1 MSLEEGF
8 GFVGFFWFVCCFVFL
23 THPYSTATLYPIHL
37 ISIFPQSAST
47 VVSISHTPEKPQMIH
62 ISLWAGVYLQTCPV
76 AQCTIPTHLQQ
87 NNSYPQWH
95 FQFGETHDPSTEQ
108 VSDIAEVVH
117 KSPFNSTSHLLETL
131 TKKKGSEQSHVVT
144 RTCLLKSQRLKGGGS
159 ELFLTKRH
167 NSWQLLRCQN
177 KALIVKLRQWMCSR
191 GKGSHAACPWM

>member
-131 TKKKGSEQSHVVT
+131 TKKKRLGAESCGNKDLFVEVSASKGRWFWTLFNKKTQQLTTAEVSKQSSDCKIKTMNV
-144 RTCLLKSQRLKGGGS
+144 L
-159 ELFLTKRH
+159 
-167 NSWQLLRCQN
+167 
-177 KALIVKLRQWMCSR
+177 
-191 GKGSHAACPWM
+191 